1 MLVIVDF
8 DCRHPLPGDIS
19 LVAAWLWRGRRKKKE
34 KEGEDVGE
42 PRHVMIRLET
52 YAAFNDFTECHRLG
66 KASATSPPFL
76 LVASNKE
83 KTTFF
88 SSFEAMRR
96 RGGDVAEAT
105 MSPRLLPICVERRKG
120 VDFPACLFFIFA
132 ENYALAFCFPAD
144 VQLCDEVRTSPKGLR
159 LVAHEPSSVSSLPGS
174 HMRGSTLRASAA
186 GNKEVDLLLPGTGRY
201 TVFFPFDILVL

>member
-120 VDFPACLFFIFA
+120 VDEYNMNKKIEHVCKSLKLDPVSISAVEPKMYSKRFIRFLEKVFP
-132 ENYALAFCFPAD
+132 E
-144 VQLCDEVRTSPKGLR
+144 
-159 LVAHEPSSVSSLPGS
+159 
-174 HMRGSTLRASAA
+174 
-186 GNKEVDLLLPGTGRY
+186 
-201 TVFFPFDILVL
+201 